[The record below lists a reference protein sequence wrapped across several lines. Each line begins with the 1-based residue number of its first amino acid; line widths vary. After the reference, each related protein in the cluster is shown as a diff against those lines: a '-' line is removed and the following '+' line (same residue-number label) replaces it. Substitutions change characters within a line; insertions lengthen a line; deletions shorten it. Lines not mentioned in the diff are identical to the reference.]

1 MRIHTIVPLLAAAVV
16 AACGS
21 DSSPTSPSNQPP
33 PPPASTG
40 PQFEITTLLTAYR
53 NSDSDALWTRG
64 TTTDA
69 RIGQILLGVDDLST
83 VVGSTNLNNEA
94 AREALQA
101 AIDRVNDEFTEADHR
116 AAFDETEGRLRRY
129 LNDADNDGWSI
140 DGRNG
145 AGRDWPH
152 DGRNNGND
160 PDGWTA
166 QIVVTIT
173 EL

>member
-1 MRIHTIVPLLAAAVV
+1 MRIHTILPLLAVAIL

-21 DSSPTSPSNQPP
+21 DSSPTSPSPTTPP
-33 PPPASTG
+33 PTSTA
-40 PQFEITTLLTAYR
+40 PQFEITTLITVYR
-53 NSDSDALWTRG
+53 NSDSDALWSRG

-69 RIGQILLGVDDLST
+69 RIGQILLGVDNLSNS
-83 VVGSTNLNNEA
+83 VGATNLNNEA
-94 AREALQA
+94 ARVALQA
-101 AIDRVNDEFTEADHR
+101 AIDRVNDQFTDADYR
-116 AAFDETEGRLRRY
+116 AAFDDTTGRLRRY

-166 QIVVTIT
+166 QIVVTVT

>member
-1 MRIHTIVPLLAAAVV
+1 MRIHTIVPLLAAAVL
-16 AACGS
+16 AACGG
-21 DSSPTSPSNQPP
+21 DSSPTSPSN
-33 PPPASTG
+33 PPPAPTE

-53 NSDSDALWTRG
+53 NFDSDALWTRG
-64 TTTDA
+64 TTTDS

-101 AIDRVNDEFTEADHR
+101 AIDRLNDEFTEADHR

-145 AGRDWPH
+145 RRDWPH
-152 DGRNNGND
+152 DGRNNRND

-166 QIVVTIT
+166 QIVVTVT
-173 EL
+173 ER

>member
-1 MRIHTIVPLLAAAVV
+1 MRIHTSVPLLAAVV
-16 AACGS
+16 LAACGG
-21 DSSPTSPSNQPP
+21 SSPTSPSNPPP
-33 PPPASTG
+33 PPPASTA

-53 NSDSDALWTRG
+53 NSSSDALWTRG

-101 AIDRVNDEFTEADHR
+101 AIDRLNDEFTEADHP

-140 DGRNG
+140 DGRN
-145 AGRDWPH
+145 RRPDWPH

-166 QIVVTIT
+166 QIVVTVT

>member
-1 MRIHTIVPLLAAAVV
+1 MRIHTILPLLAVTIL

-21 DSSPTSPSNQPP
+21 DSSPTSSSPTTPP
-33 PPPASTG
+33 PTSTAQ
-40 PQFEITTLLTAYR
+40 QFEIATLITVYR
-53 NSDSDALWTRG
+53 NSKSDALWSRG

-69 RIGQILLGVDDLST
+69 RIGQILLGVDCLCNS
-83 VVGSTNLNNEA
+83 VGATNLNNEA
-94 AREALQA
+94 ARVDLQA
-101 AIDRVNDEFTEADHR
+101 AIDRVNDRFTDADYR
-116 AAFDETEGRLRRY
+116 AAFDETTERLRRY

-145 AGRDWPH
+145 TGRDWPH
-152 DGRNNGND
+152 DGKNNDND

-166 QIVVTIT
+166 QIVVTVT